1 MAGHRTRRSGSFP
14 LATLR
19 FLSGLLLAQLLL
31 PAPLA
36 AADVP
41 PSRPRNVV
49 LVIGD
54 GMGLSHLTAG
64 LVSAG
69 GHLAIEGFPVVGL
82 SKTSSADN
90 LVTDSAAAATAMA
103 CGVKTRNGAIGVDPD
118 GCPVPSLLEL
128 ARARFMKTGVV
139 VTSSITDATP
149 AAFLSHQPS
158 RKLQEAIAID
168 IVVSGA
174 DLLVGG
180 GRCFFTSRPDRRY
193 LLGELSARGY
203 AVVEDAAKLEAAP
216 AGKLAALLAEEDLPR
231 MTTGR
236 GGLLPA
242 GVAVAL
248 RRLPGDEGFF
258 LLVEGS
264 QIDSAAH
271 DKDARGATAEVVDLD
286 RTVARLLE
294 FAAEDGETLVVLT
307 ADHETGGLALTGGSA
322 SERNVEAGFVAKSH
336 TATMVPVFA
345 FGPGAG
351 AFAGV
356 YENTAIFA
364 KLRAALGL

>member
-1 MAGHRTRRSGSFP
+1 MLRRLLRLF
-14 LATLR
+14 LAPP
-19 FLSGLLLAQLLL
+19 LLA
-31 PAPLA
+31 ASLA
-36 AADVP
+36 AAEAP
-41 PSRPRNVV
+41 PSQPRNVV

-103 CGVKTRNGAIGVDPD
+103 CGVKTRNGSIGVDAD

-128 ARARFMKTGVV
+128 ARAHFLRTGVV
-139 VTSSITDATP
+139 VTSSLTDATP
-149 AAFLSHQPS
+149 AAFLAHRPS
-158 RKLQEAIAID
+158 RKQQEEIALD
-168 IVVSGA
+168 VAASGT

-180 GRCFFTSRPDRRY
+180 GRCFFTSRTDRRY
-193 LLGELSARGY
+193 LLGELGGRGY
-203 AVVEDAAKLEAAP
+203 AVVEETANLRTAP

-231 MTTGR
+231 ITKGR

-242 GVAVAL
+242 AVAVAL
-248 RRLPGDEGFF
+248 SRLPGDEGFF

-271 DKDARGATAEVVDLD
+271 ENDARGATAEVVDLD
-286 RTVARLLE
+286 RTVARILG
-294 FAAEDGETLVVLT
+294 FAAQDGETLVVLT
-307 ADHETGGLALTGGSA
+307 TDHETGGLALTGGSA
-322 SERNVEAGFVAKSH
+322 SERNVEAGFVGKGHS
-336 TATMVPVFA
+336 ATMVPVFA
-345 FGPGAG
+345 FGPGSG
-351 AFAGV
+351 AFSGV

>member
-1 MAGHRTRRSGSFP
+1 MG
-14 LATLR
+14 LAT
-19 FLSGLLLAQLLL
+19 
-31 PAPLA
+31 
-36 AADVP
+36 
-41 PSRPRNVV
+41 
-49 LVIGD
+49 
-54 GMGLSHLTAG
+54 LTAG

-69 GHLAIEGFPVVGL
+69 GQLAIETFPVVGL
-82 SKTSSADN
+82 SRTSSADN

-128 ARARFMKTGVV
+128 ARVRFLKTGVI
-139 VTSSITDATP
+139 VTSSLTDATP
-149 AAFLSHQPS
+149 ASFLAHRPS
-158 RKLQEAIAID
+158 RKQQEDIALD
-168 IVVSGA
+168 VVASGA

-180 GRCFFTSRPDRRY
+180 GRCYFTSRPDRRY

-203 AVVEDAAKLEAAP
+203 AVVEDPAKLEAAP

-231 MTTGR
+231 ITKGR

-242 GVAVAL
+242 AVAVAL
-248 RRLPGDEGFF
+248 RRLPGEEGFF

-271 DKDARGATAEVVDLD
+271 DHDARGATAEVVDLD
-286 RTVARLLE
+286 RTVTRLLE
-294 FAAEDGETLVVLT
+294 FAAQDGETLVVLT

-322 SERNVEAGFVAKSH
+322 SERSVEAGFVAKAH

-345 FGPGAG
+345 FGPGSG

>member
-1 MAGHRTRRSGSFP
+1 MV
-14 LATLR
+14 
-19 FLSGLLLAQLLL
+19 LLAAGLAHGAD
-31 PAPLA
+31 PAG
-36 AADVP
+36 
-41 PSRPRNVV
+41 RPRNVV

-54 GMGLSHLTAG
+54 GMGLSQLTAG

-103 CGVKTRNGAIGVDPD
+103 CGVKTRNGAIGVDVD

-128 ARARFMKTGVV
+128 ARARFLRTGVV
-139 VTSSITDATP
+139 VTSSLTDATP
-149 AAFLSHQPS
+149 ASFLAHRPS
-158 RKLQEAIAID
+158 RKQQEEIALD
-168 IVVSGA
+168 VAASGV

-180 GRCFFTSRPDRRY
+180 GRCYFTARTDRRY
-193 LLGELSARGY
+193 LLGELAGRGY

-231 MTTGR
+231 ITKGR

-242 GVAVAL
+242 AVALAL
-248 RRLPGDEGFF
+248 RRLPGEGGFF

-271 DKDARGATAEVVDLD
+271 DNDARGATAEVVDLD
-286 RTVARLLE
+286 RTVARVLE

-307 ADHETGGLALTGGSA
+307 TDHETGGLALTGGST
-322 SERNVEAGFVAKSH
+322 SERNVEAGFVGKGHS
-336 TATMVPVFA
+336 ATMVPVFA

-351 AFAGV
+351 TFAGV

>member
-1 MAGHRTRRSGSFP
+1 MLRSV
-14 LATLR
+14 LR
-19 FLSGLLLAQLLL
+19 LLLAPALLVTS
-31 PAPLA
+31 LA
-36 AADVP
+36 RAEGP

-82 SKTSSADN
+82 SKTSSADA

-103 CGVKTRNGAIGVDPD
+103 CGVKTRNGSIGVDAD

-128 ARARFMKTGVV
+128 ARAHFLRTGVV
-139 VTSSITDATP
+139 VTSSLTDATP
-149 AAFLSHQPS
+149 AAFLAHRTS
-158 RKLQEAIAID
+158 RKLQDEIALD
-168 IVVSGA
+168 VVSSGA

-193 LLGELSARGY
+193 LLGELAGHGY
-203 AVVEDAAKLEAAP
+203 TVVEDPAKLEAAP
-216 AGKLAALLAEEDLPR
+216 AGRLAALLAEEDLPR
-231 MTTGR
+231 ITKGR
-236 GGLLPA
+236 GSVLPA
-242 GVAVAL
+242 AVAVAL
-248 RRLPGDEGFF
+248 RRLPGEEGFF
-258 LLVEGS
+258 LLVEAS

-271 DKDARGATAEVVDLD
+271 DNDARGATAEVVDLD
-286 RTVARLLE
+286 RTVARILQ

-307 ADHETGGLALTGGSA
+307 TDHETGGLALTGGSA
-322 SERNVEAGFVAKSH
+322 SERNVEAGFVAKSP

-364 KLRAALGL
+364 KLRAALNL